1 MREQEIADRLEM
13 ERRKKEEDNKKKR
26 AMNERRLNKVKDE
39 LNKMEN
45 EKKELVIP
53 PPPSSSV
60 PVPLLPH
67 SSGLLQLGSKIESF
81 NKQYETR
88 KQWKQEQYQKH
99 LEERGDFYSDKLT
112 SIRQT
117 NDNLLKEKVR
127 PPPSLSPRFLSSL
140 S

>member
-1 MREQEIADRLEM
+1 
-13 ERRKKEEDNKKKR
+13 
-26 AMNERRLNKVKDE
+26 
-39 LNKMEN
+39 
-45 EKKELVIP
+45 VIP
-53 PPPSSSV
+53 PPSLFIRPC
-60 PVPLLPH
+60 PLLPH

-127 PPPSLSPRFLSSL
+127 PPPSLSPPASSPL
-140 S
+140 